1 MPRNCKIIK
10 LGQVGTQTER
20 PNFVEVSQKRWF
32 EDLSEIHNLGYLYLH
47 EFTSVV
53 FFFFFQLQFL
63 KCNEKSFFFFNNKL
77 HYINMDYIYMIGY
90 IELAT
95 HTSTQVS
102 T

>member
-1 MPRNCKIIK
+1 MKKYI
-10 LGQVGTQTER
+10 
-20 PNFVEVSQKRWF
+20 
-32 EDLSEIHNLGYLYLH
+32 
-47 EFTSVV
+47 
-53 FFFFFQLQFL
+53 
-63 KCNEKSFFFFNNKL
+63 FFNNKL